1 MKKIFALL
9 ATIALFASCD
19 DGFLDKTPLD
29 KLSEDAVFNSDPLA
43 ENYVNGLYVV
53 LPDPFQEG
61 NISCITDE
69 GFFRYGG
76 TSTRYILSGTMTA
89 DNILPIAQGGQAHD
103 TRTTTLNIWNRTY
116 EWIRNMN
123 IFIDKVENG
132 DTKLSA
138 AVKQRLLGEV
148 YFLRAWSYYNL
159 IQRYAGVPIITKV
172 YDLNDTYGV
181 TREKFDDC
189 VDFILGDI
197 HKALD
202 LLPTKEKGALGRI
215 NKDVALCLKCR
226 VWMLSASKF
235 FNDPEN
241 PESTI
246 LHGAYSAAKWDSAYV
261 AAKAIVDRADVD
273 KAYELTPTY
282 DGFWSSINNKEV
294 IWGKFFMANADA
306 TTNYAKK
313 AQLLYSNV
321 YFNGWTS
328 LNPTQAVM
336 LDYEMTNGKK
346 FFEEGSGYDP
356 NHPFN
361 NRDPRFYYSIA
372 CPFSYYQNTDKGVYH
387 AELPQGK
394 LVDPHD
400 AESIAQITNWTNWT
414 YTDGTKSQFGDNV
427 LQLYLLYEGVQKSDF
442 LLTNNAKEPEY
453 TKKAAHMWD
462 ATNLTGVE
470 LNKWYIPTKPITES
484 EVGTLLYPWFRL
496 GEMYLNLAECAYM
509 TNREEECRTYL
520 NKVRQ
525 RPDVMMPAITD
536 TGTDLWD
543 RVVNERRVE
552 LAFEFIR
559 YFDVRR
565 WKVAEFYE
573 NVPICGLRT
582 MILKNGST
590 FDTLYRVARLYD
602 ESKNNTNYYW
612 PNTAAYNTYVYAGEG
627 DRKGDKIDYIVTYR
641 WLGKDYKIDYGDCCM
656 NISPTPKYFPKRDG
670 VYPNYLMPIPSQE
683 IVKSEGSIIQNP
695 GY

>member
-9 ATIALFASCD
+9 LTLAALTACD
-19 DGFLDKTPLD
+19 DFLDRTPLD

-43 ENYVNGLYVV
+43 EQYVNSLYVV

-89 DNILPIAQGGQAHD
+89 DNILPISEGGQAHD

-123 IFIDKVENG
+123 IFIQKVEGGEAN
-132 DTKLSA
+132 LSPE
-138 AVKQRLLGEV
+138 VSQRLLGEV

-172 YDLNDTYGV
+172 YTLDDSFGV
-181 TREKFDDC
+181 TRATFDEC
-189 VDFILGDI
+189 VNFILGDI
-197 HKALD
+197 HTALN
-202 LLPTKEKGALGRI
+202 LLPEKGKTGIGRI

-235 FNDPEN
+235 FNDPDN
-241 PESTI
+241 PTNTI

-273 KAYELTPTY
+273 GAYALTDTY
-282 DGFWSSINNKEV
+282 DGFWTDKDNKEV
-294 IWGKFFMANADA
+294 IWGKFFMSNADA

-346 FFEEGSGYDP
+346 WFEEGSGYDP

-372 CPFSYYQNTDKGVYH
+372 CPFSYYQNTEGKYH
-387 AELPQGK
+387 AELPQGM

-400 AESIAQITNWTNWT
+400 AAANAKITNWTNWT
-414 YTDGTKSQFGDNV
+414 YSDGTKSQYGDNV
-427 LQLYLLYEGVQKSDF
+427 LQLYLLYENVTKNDF
-442 LLTNNAKEPEY
+442 LLTVNAKEPEY
-453 TKKAAHMWD
+453 SKKAAHMWD

-470 LNKWYIPTKPITES
+470 LNKWYIPTEPITES
-484 EVGTLLYPWFRL
+484 QVGSVLYPWFRL

-509 TNREEECRTYL
+509 TNREEECRTYI
-520 NKVRQ
+520 NKVRD
-525 RPDVMMPAITD
+525 RKDVMMPHVTES
-536 TGTDLWD
+536 GTDLWD

-612 PNTAAYNTYVYAGEG
+612 PNTNAYKTYVYAGEG
-627 DRKGDKIDYIVTYR
+627 DRKGEKIDYIITYR
-641 WLGKDYKIDYGDCCM
+641 WKGKDYKIDYGDCCM

-670 VYPNYLMPIPSQE
+670 VYPNYLMPIPSKE
-683 IVKSEGSIIQNP
+683 IIKSEGSIEQNP

>member
-1 MKKIFALL
+1 MKKISALL
-9 ATIALFASCD
+9 LALTVLASC
-19 DGFLDKTPLD
+19 DGFLDRTPLD
-29 KLSEDAVFNSDPLA
+29 KLSEDAVFHSDPLA
-43 ENYVNGLYVV
+43 EQYVNALYVV

-89 DNILPIAQGGQAHD
+89 DNILPISEGGQAHD

-123 IFIDKVENG
+123 IFIKKVEDG
-132 DTKLSA
+132 EAELSPD
-138 AVKQRLLGEV
+138 VEQRLLGEV

-172 YDLNDTYGV
+172 YTLNDSFGV
-181 TREKFDDC
+181 TRATFDEC
-189 VDFILGDI
+189 VDFILNDI
-197 HKALD
+197 HTAYN
-202 LLPTKEKGALGRI
+202 LLPEKGKTPIGRI

-235 FNDPEN
+235 FNDPES
-241 PESTI
+241 PENTI
-246 LHGAYSAAKWDSAYV
+246 LHGAYSPAKWDSAYV
-261 AAKAIVDRADVD
+261 AAKAIVDRADVEG
-273 KAYELTPTY
+273 AYELTPTY
-282 DGFWSSINNKEV
+282 DGFWTDKDNKEV
-294 IWGKFFMANADA
+294 IWGKFFMSNADA

-328 LNPTQAVM
+328 LNPTMAVM
-336 LDYEMTNGKK
+336 MDYEMTNGKK
-346 FFEEGSGYDP
+346 WFEEGSGYDP

-361 NRDPRFYYSIA
+361 DRDPRFYYSIA
-372 CPFSYYQNTDKGVYH
+372 CPFSYYQNTEGKYH
-387 AELPQGK
+387 AELPQGM

-400 AESIAQITNWTNWT
+400 DAANAKITNWTNWT
-414 YTDGTKSQFGDNV
+414 YADGTKSKYGDNV
-427 LQLYLLYEGVQKSDF
+427 LQLYLLYENVTKNDF
-442 LLTNNAKEPEY
+442 LLSVNAKEPDY
-453 TKKAAHMWD
+453 SKKAAHMWD

-470 LNKWYIPTKPITES
+470 LNKWYIPTEPITES
-484 EVGTLLYPWFRL
+484 QVGSVLYPWFRL

-520 NKVRQ
+520 NKVRD
-525 RPDVMMPAITD
+525 RADVMMPHITD
-536 TGTDLWD
+536 SGTNLWD

-565 WKVAEFYE
+565 WKVADFYE
-573 NVPICGLRT
+573 NVPICGIRT
-582 MILKNGST
+582 MILKNGSN

-612 PNTAAYNTYVYAGEG
+612 PNTTAYNTYVYTGEG
-627 DRKGDKIDYIVTYR
+627 DRKGEKIDYVITYN

-670 VYPNYLMPIPSQE
+670 VYPNYLMPIPSKE
-683 IVKSEGSIIQNP
+683 IIKSEGSIVQNP